1 MAAAYVE
8 RDDHPVAGLD
18 VLDVAADL
26 LDDAHRLVPDDV
38 PLAHKRGELGVEVEV
53 RPTNGAR
60 GDAHYGVGG
69 LLDDRVGNVV
79 NPYVFLAVPDYGLH
93 GSLPPTPVSISR
105 TLKGPPVFGES
116 GGVSRPE
123 PVLSPSRTSS
133 TASSA
138 LRPGAPPR
146 AVAPPA

>member
-8 RDDHPVAGLD
+8 RDHYTVAGLD

-26 LDDAHRLVPDDV
+26 LDDPHRLVPDDV

-53 RPTNGAR
+53 RPADGAR

-105 TLKGPPVFGES
+105 TLKGPPVFGGR
-116 GGVSRPE
+116 GGVARPR
-123 PVLSPSRTSS
+123 PAPGP
-133 TASSA
+133 
-138 LRPGAPPR
+138 PGA
-146 AVAPPA
+146 VA